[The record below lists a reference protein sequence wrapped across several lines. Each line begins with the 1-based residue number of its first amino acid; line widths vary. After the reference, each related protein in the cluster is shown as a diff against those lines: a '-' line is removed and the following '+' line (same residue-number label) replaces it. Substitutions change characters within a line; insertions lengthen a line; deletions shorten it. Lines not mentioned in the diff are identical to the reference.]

1 MYDVICLTDPS
12 TTHLA
17 LQPEHRTVIMPLRTL
32 EGKVNANASAYLMV
46 PSNAK
51 YQVNAAKFIASYLQG
66 RYADPADYLSMYLDF
81 CEFPEEGAKERYDQL
96 IEETSFCVSE
106 DFADTVW
113 DMYIDR
119 GEICFPDYWKGHI
132 QSLRDNYMK
141 GFCTTD
147 ELLADVESRREIYLS
162 E

>member
-32 EGKVNANASAYLMV
+32 EGKVNANASAYMMV

-51 YQVNAAKFIASYLQG
+51 NQVNAAKFIASYLQG

-96 IEETSFCVSE
+96 IEETSFCVIPA
-106 DFADTVW
+106 FTRNAFNV
-113 DMYIDR
+113 I
-119 GEICFPDYWKGHI
+119 
-132 QSLRDNYMK
+132 
-141 GFCTTD
+141 
-147 ELLADVESRREIYLS
+147 LS
-162 E
+162 I